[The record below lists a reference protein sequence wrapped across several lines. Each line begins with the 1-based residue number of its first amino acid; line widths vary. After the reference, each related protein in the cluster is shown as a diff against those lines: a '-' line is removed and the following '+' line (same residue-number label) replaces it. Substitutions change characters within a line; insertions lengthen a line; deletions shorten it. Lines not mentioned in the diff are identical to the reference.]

1 MEGNECFGGVGDQHS
16 EPLHVDVDLSW
27 HYIFGI
33 LVNIL
38 KSLYHV
44 HFLDLLALLSR
55 HDFTALEPVL

>member
-44 HFLDLLALLSR
+44 HFLDLLALLS
-55 HDFTALEPVL
+55 